1 MEVKRKHEFDQCQ
14 VRQDILS
21 IFNRI
26 SYLSSLS
33 STGYPIYPLN
43 NRISYLS
50 SLSSTGY
57 PIYPLNNRISY
68 LSSQQQYILSPSQLQ
83 DILFILSINGYLS
96 FQQQDILFILCTDIS
111 LHFVYSTTFGLWFII
126 AQGFWLI
133 WYSFNHLEIRY
144 KDVNR

>member
-1 MEVKRKHEFDQCQ
+1 LEVKRKHEFDQCQ

-33 STGYPIYPLN
+33 STGYPIYPL
-43 NRISYLS
+43 YLQ
-50 SLSSTGY
+50 GY

-83 DILFILSINGYLS
+83 DILFILSIKGYLS